1 MSPSPDQQSS
11 LRSGIFWS
19 LLTFV
24 AAKSITFVST
34 LVLARL
40 VAPEDFGTLAAV
52 LAYLALLEMLGSVGI
67 KATVIY
73 ESERGV
79 TPRVETAFTLNLI
92 LAVVLAGL
100 GFLAGPAVADFFNA
114 EPEAWL
120 FRVAALH
127 IVLIALGNVH
137 DSLLL
142 RDMEFRRRIVPQ
154 LVQNTVRAAISIG
167 LVVAGREAEGLVIGF
182 LAGTAVWVVVLWAIT
197 AYRPNLTIQRS
208 AVRSIASYGGWATV
222 LDVLVI
228 FGNRADVAV
237 IGRALGQGALGIYV
251 IAQRL
256 PELIIEN
263 VAWSLSIVAFPALSR
278 RREEGMANT
287 TINLIKYGALFG
299 LPVGAGIAIL
309 ATPLVVV
316 LFGDK
321 WVEAGAVM
329 SAFAVMYGLHTI
341 VFALG
346 DVFKALGRQRV
357 MAAINAV
364 AIPVMIVAM
373 VLAVPGGVVGVVW
386 ARVGVSIAQGIVLFA
401 LVVRVLDLRVLEV
414 LRELR
419 AAVVTAAGVAVGA
432 LAVRLLWD
440 SLSIGPLLAGSLA
453 AALLGAAALR
463 LLAREEYAVLRAMAE
478 ARLHGRAPQPAGA
491 GTP

>member
-1 MSPSPDQQSS
+1 MSTPGPAPS

-24 AAKSITFVST
+24 GAKSITFVST

-52 LAYLALLEMLGSVGI
+52 LAYLALLEMLGSLGI

-73 ESERGV
+73 ESEQGV

-92 LAVVLAGL
+92 LAAALAGL
-100 GFLAGPAVADFFNA
+100 GFLLGPVIADFFNA
-114 EPEAWL
+114 ESEAWL
-120 FRVAALH
+120 FRVAAMH
-127 IVLIALGNVH
+127 IVLIGLGNIH

-142 RDMEFRRRIVPQ
+142 RDMQFRRRIVPQ
-154 LVQNTVRAAISIG
+154 VVQNIVRAVVSIG
-167 LVVAGREAEGLVIGF
+167 LVVGGLDAEGLVIGF
-182 LAGTAVWVVVLWAIT
+182 LAGTAVWVVVLWILT
-197 AYRPNLTIQRS
+197 GYRPNLTIQRS
-208 AVRSIASYGGWATV
+208 AVRGMASYGGWATV
-222 LDVLVI
+222 LDVLVV

-256 PELIIEN
+256 PELVIEN
-263 VAWSLSIVAFPALSR
+263 VSWNLSIVAFPALSR
-278 RREEGMANT
+278 RRGEGMAGT
-287 TINLIKYGALFG
+287 TLNLIKYGALFG

-329 SAFAVMYGLHTI
+329 TAVAVMYGLHTV
-341 VFALG
+341 VFPLG

-357 MAAINAV
+357 MAGINAV
-364 AIPVMIVAM
+364 AIPAMIAAM
-373 VLAVPGGVVGVVW
+373 IIAIPGGVVGVVW
-386 ARVGVSIAQGIVLFA
+386 ARVVVSILQGMVLFA
-401 LVVRVLDLRVLEV
+401 LVLRVLDLRVLEV

-419 AAVVTAAGVAVGA
+419 AAAVTAVGVSTGA
-432 LAVRLLWD
+432 LAVRLLWP
-440 SLSIGPLLAGSLA
+440 SLSIGPLLAGGLA
-453 AALLGAAALR
+453 AAILGSAALR
-463 LLAREEYAVLRAMAE
+463 LLARDEYETLRAMVR
-478 ARLHGRAPQPAGA
+478 ARLGRLSSEPA
-491 GTP
+491 